1 DLPDPIVNA
10 IELLKDENETLKRTL
25 ALLEKNQESDR
36 ENIARNT
43 KAVSA
48 LEDRFL
54 LMDGAGI

>member
-1 DLPDPIVNA
+1 MNA